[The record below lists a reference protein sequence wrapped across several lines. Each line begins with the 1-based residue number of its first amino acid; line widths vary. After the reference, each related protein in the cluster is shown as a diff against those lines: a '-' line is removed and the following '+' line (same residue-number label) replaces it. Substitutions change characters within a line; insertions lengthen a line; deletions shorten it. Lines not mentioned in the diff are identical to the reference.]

1 MKNIL
6 KISGREVKR
15 FRTRFSGGSRL
26 VFLAIIAVAL
36 AVAYLLAQQGLTL
49 SNGIYTVGE
58 SSSSPAIQDS
68 RFNVVIVGPADG
80 MQMLNNGNLD
90 AYIDGESVYLSNR
103 MRSQYAGGALKQ
115 YLGKVELGRLIDNY
129 DINQSF
135 PLRIEVNYLPAPA
148 GSSTAVTA
156 TAPPI
161 ASTPAQ
167 TSAVATPVATL
178 ISSASQ
184 PVPTVAADTSTAVKE
199 QIEEMQGGSSQ
210 KFKAQFV
217 SDKEIIVPSLMNPPI
232 PLSQVILAFMYI
244 VPIFFLGIFFNSS
257 FMEEKTNR
265 KLNILMSTPVTPFE
279 IIVGKML
286 PYAGFSLL
294 LVVAITL
301 FLGGDVLLALAIFIP
316 VILFIFAIYLM
327 VALVYRTFK
336 DQTFFSMAAV
346 TFVTGYLV
354 LPALF
359 TGINSLSYISP
370 LTLAVQMYRGE
381 TFTLSQYLL
390 STAPMFLVFVLS
402 LFIGVRIFNE
412 EYLMGFG
419 PLYRKV
425 ADAFYLTINKNH
437 MYVSI
442 TLLSLL
448 LIPVVFMLELIIVI
462 LSTMIPV
469 DLPQLTF
476 LAILLVFIVIVEEL
490 AKSSG
495 IAVLIEHKNTTS
507 TGQILILS
515 FLSAFGFF
523 IGEKALLYLSLS
535 IISNNILMEAIGSA
549 NLLIIPLIAHF
560 VFTSIVCLGTKKFGM
575 KYYPYAL
582 IAGSFVHFIY
592 NFYILSMQMGM
603 I

>member
-1 MKNIL
+1 
-6 KISGREVKR
+6 
-15 FRTRFSGGSRL
+15 L
-26 VFLAIIAVAL
+26 V
-36 AVAYLLAQQGLTL
+36 VAYLLAQQGLTL
-49 SNGIYTVGE
+49 SNGIYTIGE

-68 RFNVVIVGPADG
+68 RFNVVIIEPADG
-80 MQMLNNGNLD
+80 ILMLNNGNLD
-90 AYIDGESVYLSNR
+90 AYINGESVYLSNR
-103 MRSQYAGGALKQ
+103 LRSQYAGGALKQ

-129 DINQSF
+129 DINRSF
-135 PLRIEVNYLPAPA
+135 PLRIEVNYLQEPA
-148 GSSTAVTA
+148 GTSTAITASTA
-156 TAPPI
+156 TL
-161 ASTPAQ
+161 TPAQ
-167 TSAVATPVATL
+167 TSAVATPIFTTVP
-178 ISSASQ
+178 SARQS
-184 PVPTVAADTSTAVKE
+184 VPAVAADTSTAVKE
-199 QIEEMQGGSSQ
+199 QIEEMQSGGSQ

-279 IIVGKML
+279 IIMGKML

-294 LVVAITL
+294 MVVAITL

-316 VILFIFAIYLM
+316 VIMFIFAIYLM

-425 ADAFYLTINKNH
+425 ADAIYLAINKNH

-448 LIPVVFMLELIIVI
+448 LIPVVFMVELIIVI

-495 IAVLIEHKNTTS
+495 IAVLLEHKNATS
-507 TGQILILS
+507 TRQILILS

-535 IISNNILMEAIGSA
+535 TISNNVLMEAIGSA

-560 VFTSIVCLGTKKFGM
+560 VFTAIVCLGTKKFGM

-603 I
+603 V

>member
-1 MKNIL
+1 MQ
-6 KISGREVKR
+6 
-15 FRTRFSGGSRL
+15 SGG
-26 VFLAIIAVAL
+26 
-36 AVAYLLAQQGLTL
+36 
-49 SNGIYTVGE
+49 
-58 SSSSPAIQDS
+58 
-68 RFNVVIVGPADG
+68 
-80 MQMLNNGNLD
+80 
-90 AYIDGESVYLSNR
+90 
-103 MRSQYAGGALKQ
+103 
-115 YLGKVELGRLIDNY
+115 
-129 DINQSF
+129 
-135 PLRIEVNYLPAPA
+135 
-148 GSSTAVTA
+148 
-156 TAPPI
+156 
-161 ASTPAQ
+161 
-167 TSAVATPVATL
+167 
-178 ISSASQ
+178 
-184 PVPTVAADTSTAVKE
+184 
-199 QIEEMQGGSSQ
+199 SQ

-294 LVVAITL
+294 MVVAITL

-316 VILFIFAIYLM
+316 VIMFIFAIYLM

-425 ADAFYLTINKNH
+425 ADAIYLAINKNH

-495 IAVLIEHKNTTS
+495 IAVLLEHKNATS
-507 TGQILILS
+507 TRQMLILS

-535 IISNNILMEAIGSA
+535 TISNNVLMEAIGSA

-560 VFTSIVCLGTKKFGM
+560 VFTAIVCLGTKKFGM

-582 IAGSFVHFIY
+582 IVGSFVHFIY

-603 I
+603 V

>member
-1 MKNIL
+1 
-6 KISGREVKR
+6 
-15 FRTRFSGGSRL
+15 L
-26 VFLAIIAVAL
+26 V
-36 AVAYLLAQQGLTL
+36 VAYLLAQQGLTL
-49 SNGIYTVGE
+49 SNGIYTIGE

-68 RFNVVIVGPADG
+68 RFNVVIIEPADG
-80 MQMLNNGNLD
+80 ILMLNNGNLD
-90 AYIDGESVYLSNR
+90 AYINGESVYLSNR
-103 MRSQYAGGALKQ
+103 LRSQYAGGALKQ

-129 DINQSF
+129 DINRSF
-135 PLRIEVNYLPAPA
+135 PLRIEVNYLQEPA
-148 GSSTAVTA
+148 GTSTAVTA
-156 TAPPI
+156 STATL
-161 ASTPAQ
+161 TPAQ
-167 TSAVATPVATL
+167 TSAVATPIFTTVP
-178 ISSASQ
+178 SARQS
-184 PVPTVAADTSTAVKE
+184 VPAVAADTSTAVKE
-199 QIEEMQGGSSQ
+199 QIEEMQSGGSQ

-294 LVVAITL
+294 MVVAITL

-316 VILFIFAIYLM
+316 VIMFIFAIYLM

-425 ADAFYLTINKNH
+425 ADAIYLAINKNH

-495 IAVLIEHKNTTS
+495 IAVLLEHKNATS
-507 TGQILILS
+507 TRQILILS

-535 IISNNILMEAIGSA
+535 TISNNVLMEAIGSA

-560 VFTSIVCLGTKKFGM
+560 VFTAIVCLGTKKFGM

-582 IAGSFVHFIY
+582 IVGSFVHFIY

-603 I
+603 V

>member
-1 MKNIL
+1 M
-6 KISGREVKR
+6 
-15 FRTRFSGGSRL
+15 
-26 VFLAIIAVAL
+26 
-36 AVAYLLAQQGLTL
+36 
-49 SNGIYTVGE
+49 
-58 SSSSPAIQDS
+58 
-68 RFNVVIVGPADG
+68 
-80 MQMLNNGNLD
+80 
-90 AYIDGESVYLSNR
+90 
-103 MRSQYAGGALKQ
+103 
-115 YLGKVELGRLIDNY
+115 
-129 DINQSF
+129 
-135 PLRIEVNYLPAPA
+135 
-148 GSSTAVTA
+148 
-156 TAPPI
+156 
-161 ASTPAQ
+161 
-167 TSAVATPVATL
+167 
-178 ISSASQ
+178 
-184 PVPTVAADTSTAVKE
+184 
-199 QIEEMQGGSSQ
+199 
-210 KFKAQFV
+210 
-217 SDKEIIVPSLMNPPI
+217 
-232 PLSQVILAFMYI
+232 
-244 VPIFFLGIFFNSS
+244 
-257 FMEEKTNR
+257 
-265 KLNILMSTPVTPFE
+265 
-279 IIVGKML
+279 
-286 PYAGFSLL
+286 
-294 LVVAITL
+294 VVAITL

-316 VILFIFAIYLM
+316 VIMFIFAIYLM

-425 ADAFYLTINKNH
+425 ADAIYLAINKNH

-495 IAVLIEHKNTTS
+495 IAVLLEHKNATS
-507 TGQILILS
+507 TRQMLILS

-535 IISNNILMEAIGSA
+535 TISNNVLMEAIGSA

-560 VFTSIVCLGTKKFGM
+560 VFTAIVCLGTKKFGM

-582 IAGSFVHFIY
+582 IVGSFVHFIY

-603 I
+603 V